1 MKAADLAAGEGQ
13 PSPLAPLPNLGE
25 GDRREEEGRVDDRET
40 SLGARL
46 MDAGMQM
53 VVAMGY
59 SVTVDAAKLL
69 MGRVY
74 GELFGGKELPAAVR
88 SGRGELFNNKQRRV
102 YFNQQ
107 VDLEDWLLP
116 VVYGNQAVDFR
127 LREMTFAETDE
138 YFARQGTEYRF
149 GGTTYGFVGRDLDIL
164 KLEKALLRQ
173 GVVLIR
179 GMGGTGKTTLP
190 AVFAGL
196 VGADKFCRSRVL
208 FWLRHEGV
216 DAGADHVCDR

>member
-1 MKAADLAAGEGQ
+1 
-13 PSPLAPLPNLGE
+13 
-25 GDRREEEGRVDDRET
+25 
-40 SLGARL
+40 

-59 SVTVDAAKLL
+59 SVTMDAAKLL

-74 GELFGGKELPAAVR
+74 GELFAGRGLPGAVR

-107 VDLEDWLLP
+107 VDLEDWLLL
-116 VVYGNQAVDFR
+116 VVYGNQAVDLR
-127 LREMTFAETDE
+127 LRQMTFAETDE

-149 GGTTYGFVGRDLDIL
+149 KGATYGFVGRDLDIL

-173 GVVLIR
+173 GAVLIR
-179 GMGGTGKTTLP
+179 GMGGTGKTTLLRYLQDWWVQTNFVDR
-190 AVFAGL
+190 VFYFGYDTRAWTLEQILFAITEEVFGDGERRQFQAMRREAQ
-196 VGADKFCRSRVL
+196 VGMLAQVL
-208 FWLRHEGV
+208 RRRRL
-216 DAGADHVCDR
+216 A